1 MGNIFIILGILFL
14 ALLVVVPL
22 IERFGK
28 RSSPEEV
35 SNLSRY
41 ILPLLALLALLQTL
55 KYFFF
60 D

>member
-1 MGNIFIILGILFL
+1 VGNIFVILGILFL

-28 RSSPEEV
+28 RSSSAEAG
-35 SNLSRY
+35 NLSRY